1 MASLTPLDKKDA
13 VVDEAMQEGILNGLL
28 TLLPTSAAVYA
39 LVKQSPG
46 FRMRTNM
53 QSRTALAIMPAMF
66 MVAFTAEEKVVHSMK
81 SMAKE
86 NQHSH
91 DSVHWAEQQL
101 NPETAA
107 VTAHH
112 RSQQQQKELNDL
124 YKRAVYESG
133 VRVVP
138 GSALQMHHIAS
149 NYVAENPFKVLASL
163 AVPGVAWIF
172 YGRAGQEHLSFSMK
186 VMHTRV
192 FGQFATIS
200 ALLGVMGFKSMMDQ
214 QGKYITEAQA
224 DARVDEMQAL
234 RLQMLARLEASNQTQ
249 LAYER
254 AIHEAHDQD
263 VKEGHETAHKKKV
276 HHHNKKNNKHVA
288 APAVAVEGAAMAV
301 SPKNEE

>member
-1 MASLTPLDKKDA
+1 MASLTPLDKKDS
-13 VVDEAMQEGILNGLL
+13 VVDEAMQEGILNGLF
-28 TLLPTSAAVYA
+28 TLLPTSATVYA
-39 LVKQSPG
+39 LTKQSPA

-81 SMAKE
+81 TMAKE

-101 NPETAA
+101 NPQTAA
-107 VTAHH
+107 VTAHY
-112 RSQQQQKELNDL
+112 RSQEQQKELNDL

-138 GSALQMHHIAS
+138 GNALQMHHIAS

-172 YGRAGQEHLSFSMK
+172 YGRSGQEHLTFSMK

-200 ALLGVMGFKSMMDQ
+200 ALLGVMGFKNMMDN

-224 DARVDEMQAL
+224 DARVEEMQEL
-234 RLQMLARLEASNQTQ
+234 RMQMLGRLEASNQAQ
-249 LAYER
+249 LAYEK

-263 VKEGHETAHKKKV
+263 VKEGHETPHKKV
-276 HHHNKKNNKHVA
+276 HSHKKNKQAAAA
-288 APAVAVEGAAMAV
+288 APVVVEGAAMAM
-301 SPKNEE
+301 SPKKEE